1 MFRSLF
7 SHTDCNRTP
16 IIVVYT
22 RVGKNIAHFVG
33 RFQIVIFA
41 MSVDLANIG
50 TGYIDKEYF
59 IEEVVM
65 QVAVCKLELLE
76 HGRRKSIIPDNLFDR
91 HASG

>member
-1 MFRSLF
+1 
-7 SHTDCNRTP
+7 
-16 IIVVYT
+16 
-22 RVGKNIAHFVG
+22 
-33 RFQIVIFA
+33 